1 MQFLKEDKSES
12 KAVSHLRLKSEV
24 INNEKYLLQNSFR
37 KKDLLLL
44 CKADQAS
51 VSPQKKNNNDHIN
64 SQLVQKNLISD
75 CIPSSNV

>member
-51 VSPQKKNNNDHIN
+51 LSAKKNNNDHIN
-64 SQLVQKNLISD
+64 SQLVQKKLISD